1 MMADDFWTWQR
12 WRGSEPSIASFFLL
26 EDPVSLTHEMPLHF
40 TKGRIYNR
48 LLVLDQNAINSDRGL
63 MVVSQ
68 HQTSWNKDRLADW
81 LARRHALYI
90 CVCIFKIY
98 KNKKFF

>member
-1 MMADDFWTWQR
+1 
-12 WRGSEPSIASFFLL
+12 
-26 EDPVSLTHEMPLHF
+26 MPLHF

-48 LLVLDQNAINSDRGL
+48 RLVADQNAINSDRGS

-81 LARRHALYI
+81 LARGHAIY
-90 CVCIFKIY
+90 VFKIY
-98 KNKKFF
+98 KNKKLF